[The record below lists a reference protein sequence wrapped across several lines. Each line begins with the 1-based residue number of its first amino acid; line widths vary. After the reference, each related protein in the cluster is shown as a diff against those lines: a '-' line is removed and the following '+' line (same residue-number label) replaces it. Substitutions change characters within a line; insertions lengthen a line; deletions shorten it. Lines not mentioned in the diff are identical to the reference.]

1 MFRETQKDHAY
12 LTCSPDRSGR
22 DPACRLSLDAVR
34 EFKRARYQRSF
45 ELREE
50 FSQIDLI
57 RDPLEHR
64 GDQIA
69 RGLPF
74 DARRG
79 QKEIIRFESS

>member
-1 MFRETQKDHAY
+1 
-12 LTCSPDRSGR
+12 
-22 DPACRLSLDAVR
+22 VR

-69 RGLPF
+69 RGLAF
-74 DARRG
+74 QA